1 VVDHPSQPPETSEID
16 EGWDVDD
23 EAEEPAPPTV
33 AVESVELL
41 NRAGM
46 APAPRRLSRPDSQSS
61 ATTARALPL
70 ADQMREAA
78 LRDQDPGARGR
89 ADKNVPAK
97 IGLRRPTARK
107 LTPMVRDAAVRARN
121 LDQRATLPPPVPPS
135 EYVSRMMGQLDPERS
150 PNTVPSPAAL
160 EDDATPLIETV
171 EGVLDDIDPDLLR
184 DTPVPDA
191 PPLEGGAVDPGAS
204 DDSVDLLASTTEV
217 PAADAVSILKKAE
230 ELSELDDL
238 PIDSVLGAISEHAD
252 RATPIPGGEVGSDDL
267 WFALSTTEPPT
278 APSISDF
285 PLDGTGLSGPPVE
298 GAGTAGE
305 LDPMLQPV
313 EERFSVGD
321 YSGALVLAEGLLE
334 EHPGHPQIL
343 RYVESCG
350 DMLRQMYLSRLGHGS
365 DIPRVAVAPAELR
378 WLTLDHRAGFLLSC
392 IDGTCSIDEVLDV
405 ATMPHLEAL
414 RTLYE
419 LVQEGVVE
427 IASSTG
433 RR

>member
-1 VVDHPSQPPETSEID
+1 MVDHPSQPPETTEID

-23 EAEEPAPPTV
+23 AAEEPAPATV
-33 AVESVELL
+33 EVESGELL
-41 NRAGM
+41 NRAKM
-46 APAPRRLSRPDSQSS
+46 APAPRRMHRPDSQSS

-70 ADQMREAA
+70 AAQMREAA
-78 LRDQDPGARGR
+78 LRDRDQGDRGR
-89 ADKNVPAK
+89 AGKNVPPK

-107 LTPMVRDAAVRARN
+107 LTPMVRDAAARARN

-135 EYVSRMMGQLDPERS
+135 EYLSRMMGQLDPERS
-150 PNTVPSPAAL
+150 PNTVPSPSAL

-171 EGVLDDIDPDLLR
+171 DCVLDDIDPDLLR

-191 PPLEGGAVDPGAS
+191 PVNAGAPDRGAP
-204 DDSVDLLASTTEV
+204 DDSVDLLEDTTEL
-217 PAADAVSILKKAE
+217 PPADAMSILRSAH

-238 PIDSVLGAISEHAD
+238 PIDSVLGAISERAD
-252 RATPIPGGEVGSDDL
+252 RATPVPGGDVASDEL
-267 WFALSTTEPPT
+267 SFALSTTEPPT

-285 PLDGTGLSGPPVE
+285 PLDGKGLSGPPV
-298 GAGTAGE
+298 GKADE
-305 LDPMLQPV
+305 LDPMLQPI

-321 YSGALVLAEGLLE
+321 YSGALVLSEGLLE
-334 EHPGHPQIL
+334 EHPSHPQIL
-343 RYVESCG
+343 RYVESCQ
-350 DMLRQMYLSRLGHGS
+350 DMLKQMYLSRLGQGS
-365 DIPRVAVAPAELR
+365 DIPRVAIAPAELR

-392 IDGTCSIDEVLDV
+392 IDGSCSIDEVLDV
-405 ATMPHLEAL
+405 ATMPALEAL